1 MLGLGPFVINE
12 LNLSGAVR
20 LETLDGEQM
29 ANFINGSRLRFYNEP
44 LMQEIMNHMDATKT
58 QQVRATLLKKEAQE
72 EANARAKAIQAWKH
86 KVHILAVSAIEIK
99 DELPI
104 VKPF

>member
-1 MLGLGPFVINE
+1 MQGLGPFVINE
-12 LNLSGAVR
+12 LNSSGAVR

-29 ANFINGSRLRFYNEP
+29 DNFINGSHLRLYNEP
-44 LMQEIMNHMDATKT
+44 LTQEMMNRMDAAKT
-58 QQVRATLLKKEAQE
+58 RQARAALLKKEAQE
-72 EANARAKAIQAWKH
+72 EANARAKAIRARKH
-86 KVHILAVSAIEIK
+86 KVHILAISAIKIE